1 MFSVVKN
8 VFLVPVLLTGRDV
21 DRYFQGRITQD
32 ARGLGEAESRQAL
45 ILSPQG
51 KIEGKFS
58 FSKVAEGTL
67 LLAEVSDSY
76 SLLNF
81 ISSLFRFKVAD
92 DVVAT
97 DKSSEL
103 DVYTL
108 FSFES
113 LDHTQFEKLISLGVI
128 VRPLKRANLY
138 CVDLLIPRTL
148 SEEELSKHLTL
159 QISSYNDFDLQRIKA
174 GYPLLGRDISDS
186 TVAPDIDLTDYV
198 SFKKGCY
205 AGQEVVEMSIARG
218 RPNRALAKLTLE
230 GGLSEDF
237 DMKFYDESLEN
248 NVGFITS
255 HAFDGEKN
263 VTYALGYIKA
273 KYEPVE
279 RAYFKESS
287 SVLNVEKVFSSM

>member
-1 MFSVVKN
+1 MLSGVKN

-58 FSKVAEGTL
+58 FSKVSEGTL

-76 SLLNF
+76 SLSNF

-113 LDHTQFEKLISLGVI
+113 LDHTKFENLISLGVI
-128 VRPLKRANLY
+128 VRPLKRANLF
-138 CVDLLIPRTL
+138 CADLLVPKSV
-148 SEEELSKHLTL
+148 SEEEFSKHLAL
-159 QISSYNDFDLQRIKA
+159 ALSSYNDFDLQRIKA
-174 GYPLLGRDISDS
+174 GYPLLGRDIVET

-218 RPNRALAKLTLE
+218 RPNRALTRFVAEGKLSTLDEKTIFNLGKENEIGFFTSCEYDAVE
-230 GGLSEDF
+230 GKTYFLGFIKTKFSEVKEAVLSDGRGLSF
-237 DMKFYDESLEN
+237 LSK
-248 NVGFITS
+248 TS
-255 HAFDGEKN
+255 PD
-263 VTYALGYIKA
+263 
-273 KYEPVE
+273 
-279 RAYFKESS
+279 
-287 SVLNVEKVFSSM
+287 